1 MTYIESYDYI
11 LAEYLERG
19 EDKEDAEVYAAE
31 EAYEMA
37 DCNAYE

>member
-1 MTYIESYDYI
+1 MTYIETYDYL
-11 LAEYLERG
+11 LAEYLADG

-37 DCNAYE
+37 DE